1 VKAYGMDPITLTL
14 DLIACPSV
22 TPNDEGAQSVLTR
35 ALETLGFRVHDLVF
49 ADEGDPSPV
58 RNLFA
63 VRGSGWPHIM
73 FAGHTDVVP
82 PGDLNQWSNDPF
94 KPQITNGILIGRGA
108 NDMKSAIAAFIAA
121 VARLDPDHPGTISL
135 LITGD
140 EEGIAING
148 TAKVLPWMA
157 ARGIRPDFCIVGEP
171 TSSKKL
177 GDMIKIGR
185 RGSLNGILTVTG
197 AQGHVAYPHLADNPI
212 PHLVKLAA
220 ALDGLQ
226 LDQGTDWFQPS
237 NLEITS
243 IDVGNTATNVIPP
256 KATLRFNIRFNA
268 TYQSQDLI
276 ALLRQT
282 LDQAAD
288 GHSYQLDIQVSGEAF
303 FTEPGHLTDLVS
315 DAIAAVCSNRP
326 ELSTTGGTSDARFI
340 RHYCPV
346 VECGLVGASM
356 HKIDEHV
363 PVADIDALSRIYFE
377 ILTRA

>member
-1 VKAYGMDPITLTL
+1 MDPIALTL

-22 TPNDEGAQSVLTR
+22 TPRDEGAQSVLTS
-35 ALETLGFRVHDLVF
+35 ALENLGFRVHDLVF
-49 ADEGDPSPV
+49 ADEGDPNPI
-58 RNLFA
+58 RNIFA
-63 VRGSGWPHIM
+63 VRGSGWPHVM

-82 PGDLNQWSNDPF
+82 PGDISQWSNDPF
-94 KPQITNGILIGRGA
+94 KPQIKDGILIGRGA

-121 VARLDPDHPGTISL
+121 AARLAPDHPGTISL

-140 EEGIAING
+140 EEGVAING

-185 RGSLNGILTVTG
+185 RGSLNGMLTVLG

-212 PHLVKLAA
+212 PRLIKLAS

-226 LDQGTDWFQPS
+226 LDQGTEWFQAS

-243 IDVGNTATNVIPP
+243 IDVGNAATNVIPP
-256 KATLRFNIRFNA
+256 KAALRFNIRFNA
-268 TYQSQDLI
+268 TYLSQDLI
-276 ALLRQT
+276 ALVREV
-282 LDQAAD
+282 LDRAAD
-288 GHSYQLDIQVSGEAF
+288 GHAYQLDVQVSGEAF

-315 DAIAAVCSNRP
+315 DAIEAVCGARP

-340 RHYCPV
+340 RHCCPV
-346 VECGLVGASM
+346 IECGLVGASM

-363 PVADIDALSRIYFE
+363 PVADIEALSRIYFE
-377 ILTRA
+377 ILTRAERP

>member
-1 VKAYGMDPITLTL
+1 MDPIALTL

-22 TPNDEGAQSVLTR
+22 TPKDEGAQSVLTR
-35 ALETLGFRVHDLVF
+35 ALENLGFRVHDLVF
-49 ADEGDPSPV
+49 ADEGDPNPI

-63 VRGSGWPHIM
+63 SRGSGGPHIM

-82 PGDLNQWSNDPF
+82 PGDISQWSNDPF
-94 KPQITNGILIGRGA
+94 KPQIKEGILIGRGA

-121 VARLDPDHPGTISL
+121 VSRLGPDQPGTISL

-157 ARGIRPDFCIVGEP
+157 ERGIKPDFCLVGEP
-171 TSSKKL
+171 TSSKQL

-185 RGSLNGILTVTG
+185 RGSLNGTLTVLG

-212 PHLVKLAA
+212 PRLIKLAS

-226 LDQGTDWFQPS
+226 LDQGTEWFQAS

-243 IDVGNTATNVIPP
+243 IDVANPATNVIPP

-268 TYQSQDLI
+268 TYLSQDLI
-276 ALLRQT
+276 ALVRET
-282 LDQAAD
+282 LDRAAD
-288 GHSYQLDIQVSGEAF
+288 GHAYHLEVQVSGEAF
-303 FTEPGHLTDLVS
+303 FTEPGPLTELVS
-315 DAIAAVCSNRP
+315 DAIETVCGHRP

-340 RHYCPV
+340 RHTCPV

-363 PVADIDALSRIYFE
+363 PVADVEALSRIYFE
-377 ILTRA
+377 ILTRVERP